1 MATKKHRLSN
11 LLGSKKEA
19 GSPPQPQETIQHKQS
34 SETNGTTQPDS
45 AYASS
50 ENSRDREMQ
59 HIDSNND
66 DGRNLA
72 VDKKTG
78 EVLDEDT
85 GEVVTTVTTTTTT
98 TTVTRTG
105 GKGKGTQ
112 VEVTTQPGGGG
123 STSQTH
129 SPSHSP
135 VPAGIAEAPGDS
147 PSTPRQPPTHGQH
160 LSPADAAQP
169 QQQQSPASCTSSPA
183 VETQHVYP
191 KAEPQATHPAL
202 RQDQPQQQQRQQQQ
216 PQPQHPQIPP
226 RQPHRKS
233 TDRPPPHYTD
243 TNGYKDMPASPSTAH
258 NNFSY
263 PNPTRSQE
271 RLHRPSNQ
279 PPPSSSPETMHP
291 GYHPHPHHPS
301 TGGAG
306 DEGGGGNTLHSLKSA
321 AIGLHGV
328 GETLRG
334 TLNSEVDNR
343 LQRRNPTKNSAARE
357 KNAQVMQRG
366 EREMA
371 GLREGR
377 GLGTTVAPA
386 GGSSGG
392 GGMGGEEG
400 LDGGRAGYVRGGGV
414 QQNPQQRQ
422 RGPSYGQQQAPP
434 MPKRFYGEEESSGQ
448 GGDEGGQQQ
457 QQRRRER
464 SSSRVQALSQTN
476 GGVGGGGSGAGSGA
490 GEQREKE
497 KEGRGG
503 GLRKFLKGR

>member
-1 MATKKHRLSN
+1 MATKKNRLSN

-19 GSPPQPQETIQHKQS
+19 GAPPQPQETIHPKQS

-123 STSQTH
+123 GGSTSQTP

-135 VPAGIAEAPGDS
+135 GPAGIAEAPGDS

-160 LSPADAAQP
+160 LSPTDANQSQQQQQ
-169 QQQQSPASCTSSPA
+169 QQQQSPASSTSSPA

-202 RQDQPQQQQRQQQQ
+202 RQEQQQ
-216 PQPQHPQIPP
+216 PQPPNPQIPP

-233 TDRPPPHYTD
+233 TDRPPPQYTD

-263 PNPTRSQE
+263 PNPNRSQE
-271 RLHRPSNQ
+271 RLQRPSHQ
-279 PPPSSSPETMHP
+279 TPPPPAPSSPETMHP
-291 GYHPHPHHPS
+291 GYHQPSHS
-301 TGGAG
+301 TGADTGS
-306 DEGGGGNTLHSLKSA
+306 GNNNPLHTLKSA

-343 LQRRNPTKNSAARE
+343 LQRRNPGKNSAARE
-357 KNAQVMQRG
+357 KNAA
-366 EREMA
+366 ED
-371 GLREGR
+371 L
-377 GLGTTVAPA
+377 L
-386 GGSSGG
+386 
-392 GGMGGEEG
+392 
-400 LDGGRAGYVRGGGV
+400 
-414 QQNPQQRQ
+414 
-422 RGPSYGQQQAPP
+422 
-434 MPKRFYGEEESSGQ
+434 
-448 GGDEGGQQQ
+448 
-457 QQRRRER
+457 
-464 SSSRVQALSQTN
+464 
-476 GGVGGGGSGAGSGA
+476 
-490 GEQREKE
+490 
-497 KEGRGG
+497 
-503 GLRKFLKGR
+503 

>member
-1 MATKKHRLSN
+1 
-11 LLGSKKEA
+11 
-19 GSPPQPQETIQHKQS
+19 
-34 SETNGTTQPDS
+34 
-45 AYASS
+45 
-50 ENSRDREMQ
+50 
-59 HIDSNND
+59 
-66 DGRNLA
+66 
-72 VDKKTG
+72 
-78 EVLDEDT
+78 
-85 GEVVTTVTTTTTT
+85 
-98 TTVTRTG
+98 
-105 GKGKGTQ
+105 
-112 VEVTTQPGGGG
+112 GGGG

-135 VPAGIAEAPGDS
+135 VPAGIAEAPGDN

-160 LSPADAAQP
+160 LSPADANQT
-169 QQQQSPASCTSSPA
+169 QQQHSPASSTSSPA

-202 RQDQPQQQQRQQQQ
+202 RQDQPQQQQQQQQ
-216 PQPQHPQIPP
+216 HSPYPQIPP

-233 TDRPPPHYTD
+233 TDRPPPQYTD
-243 TNGYKDMPASPSTAH
+243 TNGYKDMPASPSAPH

-279 PPPSSSPETMHP
+279 PPPSSSSPETMHP

-301 TGGAG
+301 TSGAG
-306 DEGGGGNTLHSLKSA
+306 GPETGSSNNTFHSLKSA

-343 LQRRNPTKNSAARE
+343 LQRRNPDKNSAARE

-386 GGSSGG
+386 GGVPGEGEGEAGSAW
-392 GGMGGEEG
+392 MG
-400 LDGGRAGYVRGGGV
+400 DGYVRGGGV
-414 QQNPQQRQ
+414 QQVQRP
-422 RGPSYGQQQAPP
+422 RGQSFGHQQQQYQQGPP
-434 MPKRFYGEEESSGQ
+434 MPKRFYGNE
-448 GGDEGGQQQ
+448 GGDGEGEGGGEGGQQQ

-476 GGVGGGGSGAGSGA
+476 GGGGGGGGKSGVQGQ
-490 GEQREKE
+490 EKEREREKE
-497 KEGRGG
+497 KEGKGG

>member
-1 MATKKHRLSN
+1 MATKKNRLSN
-11 LLGSKKEA
+11 LLGSKKET
-19 GSPPQPQETIQHKQS
+19 GSPPQPQETVQPKQS

-123 STSQTH
+123 GSTSQTH

-169 QQQQSPASCTSSPA
+169 QQQHSPASSTSSPA

-202 RQDQPQQQQRQQQQ
+202 RQDQPQQQPQQQQ
-216 PQPQHPQIPP
+216 THQSPYPQIPP

-233 TDRPPPHYTD
+233 TDRPPPQYTD
-243 TNGYKDMPASPSTAH
+243 TNGYKDRPASPSTAH

-271 RLHRPSNQ
+271 RLHRPSHQ
-279 PPPSSSPETMHP
+279 PPQQAPSSPGPMHP
-291 GYHPHPHHPS
+291 GYHHHPS
-301 TGGAG
+301 NSGAG
-306 DEGGGGNTLHSLKSA
+306 DGSGSNNNTFHSLKSA

-343 LQRRNPTKNSAARE
+343 LQRRNPSKNSAARE
-357 KNAQVMQRG
+357 KNAAV
-366 EREMA
+366 
-371 GLREGR
+371 
-377 GLGTTVAPA
+377 
-386 GGSSGG
+386 
-392 GGMGGEEG
+392 
-400 LDGGRAGYVRGGGV
+400 
-414 QQNPQQRQ
+414 
-422 RGPSYGQQQAPP
+422 
-434 MPKRFYGEEESSGQ
+434 
-448 GGDEGGQQQ
+448 
-457 QQRRRER
+457 
-464 SSSRVQALSQTN
+464 
-476 GGVGGGGSGAGSGA
+476 
-490 GEQREKE
+490 
-497 KEGRGG
+497 
-503 GLRKFLKGR
+503 

>member
-11 LLGSKKEA
+11 LLGSKKEN
-19 GSPPQPQETIQHKQS
+19 GSPPQPQETIHPKQS

-123 STSQTH
+123 GSTSQTH

-160 LSPADAAQP
+160 LSPDDAAQP
-169 QQQQSPASCTSSPA
+169 QQQQSPASSTSSPA

-202 RQDQPQQQQRQQQQ
+202 RQDQQHPPQQ
-216 PQPQHPQIPP
+216 QPQHPQIPP

-233 TDRPPPHYTD
+233 TDRPPPQYTD
-243 TNGYKDMPASPSTAH
+243 TNGYKDMPASPSAPH

-279 PPPSSSPETMHP
+279 PPPSSSSPETMHP
-291 GYHPHPHHPS
+291 GYHPHPHRPS
-301 TGGAG
+301 TSGAG
-306 DEGGGGNTLHSLKSA
+306 GPEPGNSNNTLHSLKSA

-334 TLNSEVDNR
+334 TLNNEVDNR
-343 LQRRNPTKNSAARE
+343 LQRRNPDKNSAARE

-377 GLGTTVAPA
+377 GLGTTVAPG
-386 GGSSGG
+386 GGSPGG
-392 GGMGGEEG
+392 GGGRGDEEG
-400 LDGGRAGYVRGGGV
+400 GGYVKGGGV
-414 QQNPQQRQ
+414 QQHRP
-422 RGPSYGQQQAPP
+422 RGQSFGQQQYQQGPP
-434 MPKRFYGEEESSGQ
+434 VPKRFYGEE
-448 GGDEGGQQQ
+448 
-457 QQRRRER
+457 
-464 SSSRVQALSQTN
+464 
-476 GGVGGGGSGAGSGA
+476 GGSG
-490 GEQREKE
+490 EVIPFNTPRT
-497 KEGRGG
+497 
-503 GLRKFLKGR
+503 GLIYVITPSWKAT

>member
-19 GSPPQPQETIQHKQS
+19 GSPPQPQETIHPKQS
-34 SETNGTTQPDS
+34 NETNGTTQPDS

-59 HIDSNND
+59 HIDSNNE

-123 STSQTH
+123 GGSTSQTP

-160 LSPADAAQP
+160 LSPADANQS
-169 QQQQSPASCTSSPA
+169 QQQQQHSPASSTPSPA

-191 KAEPQATHPAL
+191 RAEPQATHPAL
-202 RQDQPQQQQRQQQQ
+202 RQDQQQPPQQQQ
-216 PQPQHPQIPP
+216 PPPPNPQIPP

-243 TNGYKDMPASPSTAH
+243 TNGYKDMPASPSTTH

-263 PNPTRSQE
+263 PNP
-271 RLHRPSNQ
+271 
-279 PPPSSSPETMHP
+279 
-291 GYHPHPHHPS
+291 
-301 TGGAG
+301 
-306 DEGGGGNTLHSLKSA
+306 
-321 AIGLHGV
+321 
-328 GETLRG
+328 
-334 TLNSEVDNR
+334 
-343 LQRRNPTKNSAARE
+343 
-357 KNAQVMQRG
+357 
-366 EREMA
+366 
-371 GLREGR
+371 
-377 GLGTTVAPA
+377 
-386 GGSSGG
+386 
-392 GGMGGEEG
+392 
-400 LDGGRAGYVRGGGV
+400 
-414 QQNPQQRQ
+414 
-422 RGPSYGQQQAPP
+422 
-434 MPKRFYGEEESSGQ
+434 
-448 GGDEGGQQQ
+448 
-457 QQRRRER
+457 
-464 SSSRVQALSQTN
+464 SR
-476 GGVGGGGSGAGSGA
+476 
-490 GEQREKE
+490 
-497 KEGRGG
+497 
-503 GLRKFLKGR
+503 

>member
-1 MATKKHRLSN
+1 MATKKNRLSN
-11 LLGSKKEA
+11 LLGSKKET
-19 GSPPQPQETIQHKQS
+19 GSPPQPQETLQPKQS
-34 SETNGTTQPDS
+34 SETNGTSQPDS

-123 STSQTH
+123 GSTSRTH

-160 LSPADAAQP
+160 LSPADANPP
-169 QQQQSPASCTSSPA
+169 QQQQSPASATSSPA
-183 VETQHVYP
+183 VETHQVYP

-202 RQDQPQQQQRQQQQ
+202 RQDQPQQQQQQQQ
-216 PQPQHPQIPP
+216 QPQHPQIPP

-233 TDRPPPHYTD
+233 TDRPPPQYTD

-271 RLHRPSNQ
+271 RLHRPSHQ
-279 PPPSSSPETMHP
+279 PSHPPPSSSSPETMHP
-291 GYHPHPHHPS
+291 GYPPHRHPS

-306 DEGGGGNTLHSLKSA
+306 GDGGGGGNTLHSLKSA

-357 KNAQVMQRG
+357 KNEAVMQRG

-377 GLGTTVAPA
+377 G
-386 GGSSGG
+386 
-392 GGMGGEEG
+392 
-400 LDGGRAGYVRGGGV
+400 
-414 QQNPQQRQ
+414 
-422 RGPSYGQQQAPP
+422 
-434 MPKRFYGEEESSGQ
+434 
-448 GGDEGGQQQ
+448 
-457 QQRRRER
+457 
-464 SSSRVQALSQTN
+464 
-476 GGVGGGGSGAGSGA
+476 
-490 GEQREKE
+490 
-497 KEGRGG
+497 
-503 GLRKFLKGR
+503 

>member
-1 MATKKHRLSN
+1 MATKRNRLSN
-11 LLGSKKEA
+11 ILGSKKEA
-19 GSPPQPQETIQHKQS
+19 GAPPQPQETIHPKQS

-123 STSQTH
+123 GGSTSKTP

-135 VPAGIAEAPGDS
+135 GPPGIAEAPGDS

-160 LSPADAAQP
+160 LSPADATQP
-169 QQQQSPASCTSSPA
+169 QQQQSPASSTSSPA

-202 RQDQPQQQQRQQQQ
+202 RQEQQQQQ
-216 PQPQHPQIPP
+216 PQQHQPQTPQIPQ

-233 TDRPPPHYTD
+233 TDRPPPQYTD

-263 PNPTRSQE
+263 PNPNRSQE
-271 RLHRPSNQ
+271 RLHRPSHQ
-279 PPPSSSPETMHP
+279 TPHPPTPSSPETMHP
-291 GYHPHPHHPS
+291 GYHQPS
-301 TGGAG
+301 QSAGG
-306 DEGGGGNTLHSLKSA
+306 DTGGGGNPLHSLKSA

-334 TLNSEVDNR
+334 TLNTEVDNR
-343 LQRRNPTKNSAARE
+343 LQRRNPSKNSAARE
-357 KNAQVMQRG
+357 KNAAVMQRG

-377 GLGTTVAPA
+377 GLGTTVAP
-386 GGSSGG
+386 GGPSGG
-392 GGMGGEEG
+392 GGGEE
-400 LDGGRAGYVRGGGV
+400 AGYGE
-414 QQNPQQRQ
+414 QQHE
-422 RGPSYGQQQAPP
+422 QQQQPP
-434 MPKRFYGEEESSGQ
+434 IPRRFYGAEGSGG
-448 GGDEGGQQQ
+448 GGDEEGQGRQQQQ

-476 GGVGGGGSGAGSGA
+476 GGSGGGGGGGMQ
-490 GEQREKE
+490 EKEREKE
-497 KEGRGG
+497 KEGKGG

>member
-19 GSPPQPQETIQHKQS
+19 GSPPQPQETIQPKQS
-34 SETNGTTQPDS
+34 NETNGTTQPDS

-123 STSQTH
+123 GSTSHTP

-147 PSTPRQPPTHGQH
+147 PSTPRQQPTHGQH
-160 LSPADAAQP
+160 LSPADATQP
-169 QQQQSPASCTSSPA
+169 QQQQQQQQHSPASSTSSPA
-183 VETQHVYP
+183 VETQHIYP

-202 RQDQPQQQQRQQQQ
+202 RQGQQQ
-216 PQPQHPQIPP
+216 PPQPQTPNPQIPP

-243 TNGYKDMPASPSTAH
+243 TNGYKDMPASPSTTH

-263 PNPTRSQE
+263 PNPSRSQE
-271 RLHRPSNQ
+271 RLHRPSHQ
-279 PPPSSSPETMHP
+279 PAPPSSSSPETMHP
-291 GYHPHPHHPS
+291 GYHRPS
-301 TGGAG
+301 QSAEGGASSAN
-306 DEGGGGNTLHSLKSA
+306 NTLHSLKSA

-334 TLNSEVDNR
+334 TLNTEVDNR
-343 LQRRNPTKNSAARE
+343 LQRRNPSKNSAAAE
-357 KNAQVMQRG
+357 KNHRVVERG

-377 GLGTTVAPA
+377 G
-386 GGSSGG
+386 
-392 GGMGGEEG
+392 
-400 LDGGRAGYVRGGGV
+400 
-414 QQNPQQRQ
+414 
-422 RGPSYGQQQAPP
+422 
-434 MPKRFYGEEESSGQ
+434 
-448 GGDEGGQQQ
+448 
-457 QQRRRER
+457 
-464 SSSRVQALSQTN
+464 
-476 GGVGGGGSGAGSGA
+476 
-490 GEQREKE
+490 
-497 KEGRGG
+497 
-503 GLRKFLKGR
+503 

>member
-19 GSPPQPQETIQHKQS
+19 GSPPQPQETIHPKQS

-59 HIDSNND
+59 HIDSNNE

-112 VEVTTQPGGGG
+112 VEVTTQPGGGAG

-135 VPAGIAEAPGDS
+135 VPAGIAKAPGDS

-160 LSPADAAQP
+160 LSPDDAAQP
-169 QQQQSPASCTSSPA
+169 QQQHSPASSTSSPA

-202 RQDQPQQQQRQQQQ
+202 RQDQQQQPQPQ

-233 TDRPPPHYTD
+233 TDRPPPQYTD

-279 PPPSSSPETMHP
+279 PLPSSSPETMHP
-291 GYHPHPHHPS
+291 GYHHPS
-301 TGGAG
+301 TGGAAG
-306 DEGGGGNTLHSLKSA
+306 DGGGGGNTFHSLKSA

-334 TLNSEVDNR
+334 TLNNEVDNR
-343 LQRRNPTKNSAARE
+343 LQRRNPDKNSAARE
-357 KNAQVMQRG
+357 KNAAVMQRG

-386 GGSSGG
+386 GGSFGG
-392 GGMGGEEG
+392 GEG
-400 LDGGRAGYVRGGGV
+400 DGYVRGGGV
-414 QQNPQQRQ
+414 QQQRP
-422 RGPSYGQQQAPP
+422 RGESFGHQQQAPP
-434 MPKRFYGEEESSGQ
+434 MPKRFYGQEEGSGH
-448 GGDEGGQQQ
+448 GGDENGQ

-476 GGVGGGGSGAGSGA
+476 GGGGGGNSGTQGQ
-490 GEQREKE
+490 EREREREKE
-497 KEGRGG
+497 KEGKGG

>member
-19 GSPPQPQETIQHKQS
+19 GSPPQPQETIHPKQS
-34 SETNGTTQPDS
+34 NETNGTTQPDS

-66 DGRNLA
+66 EGRNLA

-123 STSQTH
+123 GGSTSQTP

-135 VPAGIAEAPGDS
+135 GPAGIAEAPGDS

-160 LSPADAAQP
+160 LSPADANQS
-169 QQQQSPASCTSSPA
+169 QQQQQHSPASSTSSPA

-202 RQDQPQQQQRQQQQ
+202 RQDQQQPPQQQQ
-216 PQPQHPQIPP
+216 PPPPNPQIPP

-243 TNGYKDMPASPSTAH
+243 TNGYKDMPASPSTTH

-263 PNPTRSQE
+263 PNPSRSQE
-271 RLHRPSNQ
+271 RLHRPSHQ
-279 PPPSSSPETMHP
+279 PLPPSSPETMHP
-291 GYHPHPHHPS
+291 GYHHPS
-301 TGGAG
+301 HSA
-306 DEGGGGNTLHSLKSA
+306 EGGNTAHNPLHQLKSA

-334 TLNSEVDNR
+334 TLNTEVDNR
-343 LQRRNPTKNSAARE
+343 LQRRNPSKNSAARE
-357 KNAQVMQRG
+357 KNAAVMQRG

-386 GGSSGG
+386 AGASGGEGG
-392 GGMGGEEG
+392 GGEERKGYVKGGGIQRVPARSREGSFTGQQQQQQQQPPMPRRFYGQEGPGEEG
-400 LDGGRAGYVRGGGV
+400 GGGD
-414 QQNPQQRQ
+414 
-422 RGPSYGQQQAPP
+422 G
-434 MPKRFYGEEESSGQ
+434 
-448 GGDEGGQQQ
+448 

-476 GGVGGGGSGAGSGA
+476 GGGVGNGGGSGMQGH
-490 GEQREKE
+490 EREREKE
-497 KEGRGG
+497 KEGKGG